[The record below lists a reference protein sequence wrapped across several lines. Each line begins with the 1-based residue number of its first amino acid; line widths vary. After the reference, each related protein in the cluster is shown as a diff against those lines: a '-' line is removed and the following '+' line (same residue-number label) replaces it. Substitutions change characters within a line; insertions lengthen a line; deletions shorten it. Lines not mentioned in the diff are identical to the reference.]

1 MWCKCAWFCH
11 FLLHHDLLLMWP
23 CGLHPENQ
31 IISVDRLAVR
41 WLRIL
46 KGTLVLIR
54 FGVNVLYLISPA
66 SRPLPVPKLPP
77 GEQSESDEDTE
88 YMSPSSLPVVP
99 PGPAVQKPELKMPL
113 EMTQSLRWDSGW
125 LCTSS
130 SQLWGSTFGTSGW
143 EFCLLGFLNSPSDIH
158 QILTKIAI
166 KEMWPLLLSR
176 VLVQY

>member
-1 MWCKCAWFCH
+1 MIECI
-11 FLLHHDLLLMWP
+11 LLFTSHLVTWDNDLVPVWPWGLL
-23 CGLHPENQ
+23 PENQ
-31 IISVDRLAVR
+31 IIPLDRLAVR
-41 WLRIL
+41 WLWIL
-46 KGTLVLIR
+46 KGTLILIR
-54 FGVNVLYLISPA
+54 FLCLVSPA

-125 LCTSS
+125 FCTSS

-143 EFCLLGFLNSPSDIH
+143 EFCLLRFLNSPSDIH

-166 KEMWPLLLSR
+166 KEMWPVLLCR